1 MKNNFKGASMKVS
14 DVMTTNVTSVDMD
27 DRLTVVKKILDSAPF
42 RHLLVIED
50 EKLQGII
57 SDRDMLRCLSPFIGT
72 QAESSRDMQTIDQRA
87 HQVMTRSPMTITSEL
102 PIRKAL
108 VLMLEHSIG
117 CLPVVDNDEITG
129 IFTLHDGLKALLDN

>member
-1 MKNNFKGASMKVS
+1 MKIS
-14 DVMTTNVTSVDMD
+14 DVMSANVVTVDMD
-27 DRLTVVKKILDSAPF
+27 DRLTVVKNILDSAPF
-42 RHLLVIED
+42 RHLLVVED

-87 HQVMTRSPMTITSEL
+87 HQVMTRSPMTINSEL
-102 PIRKAL
+102 PIREAL
-108 VLMLEHSIG
+108 LLMLEHSIG
-117 CLPVVDNDEITG
+117 CLPVVDNDEIVG